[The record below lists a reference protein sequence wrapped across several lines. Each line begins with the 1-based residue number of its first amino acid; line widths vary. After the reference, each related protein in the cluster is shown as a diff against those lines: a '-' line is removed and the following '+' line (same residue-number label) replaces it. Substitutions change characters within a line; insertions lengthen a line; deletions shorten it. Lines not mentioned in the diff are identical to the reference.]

1 MTELINISKLYLY
14 EEHIPLELRVNFVC
28 NTLLW
33 YWLKP
38 MEIHDYCYS
47 TIINLV
53 NECLHKGYLLTKII
67 YYKYDNTY

>member
-38 MEIHDYCYS
+38 MEIHDYCYN
-47 TIINLV
+47 TIIKLV
-53 NECLHKGYLLTKII
+53 DECLHKGYLSTII
-67 YYKYDNTY
+67 INYEYINIY